1 MKTTLATERSAFPSG
16 STIHQICDSDSNFP
30 SPSVSSFSKMEVV
43 IPNRVIVEVKSQQKS
58 LPSLNACR
66 P

>member
-1 MKTTLATERSAFPSG
+1 MKTTLDTESFTFPSG

-43 IPNRVIVEVKSQQKS
+43 IPNRVIVEVKITMRSPY
-58 LPSLNACR
+58 LA
-66 P
+66 